1 MPGAPGVSEL
11 RGALVTDRDVVAL
24 TLYGE
29 ARGES
34 LEGQLAVASV
44 LLNRRADGR
53 WGQTFTAVCRAPW
66 QFSCWNVTDPNRAT
80 LNRLAAD
87 LEHGTVTDAALRRC
101 LWLADGVVAG
111 VLPSSVRRATHYY
124 ATSLRDTPKWA
135 KTGTLVGR
143 VGNHLFFEH
152 VA

>member
-1 MPGAPGVSEL
+1 MTE
-11 RGALVTDRDVVAL
+11 RDVVAL

-29 ARGES
+29 ARGEP

-44 LLNRRADGR
+44 LLNRKADGR
-53 WGQTFTAVCRAPW
+53 WGQTFTSVCRAPW

-80 LNRLAAD
+80 LDRLAAD
-87 LEHGTVTDAALRRC
+87 LERGTVTDAALRRC
-101 LWLADGVVAG
+101 LWIADGIVAG
-111 VLPSSVRRATHYY
+111 VLPSTVKRATHYY
-124 ATSLRDTPKWA
+124 ATSLRDTPRWA

-143 VGNHLFFEH
+143 IGNHLFFEH

>member
-1 MPGAPGVSEL
+1 M
-11 RGALVTDRDVVAL
+11 TDRDVVGL

-29 ARGES
+29 ARGEP

-53 WGQTFTAVCRAPW
+53 WGQTFTSVCRAPW

-80 LNRLAAD
+80 LDRLAAD

-101 LWLADGVVAG
+101 LWIADGVVAG
-111 VLPSSVRRATHYY
+111 VLPSTVRAATHYVV
-124 ATSLRDTPKWA
+124 ATLSPQPKWA
-135 KTGTLVGR
+135 KTGHLVAIIGR
-143 VGNHLFFEH
+143 HAFYSM